1 MIGGLAIFIA
11 ALTLLVTAPQAQA
24 NPKYASVVMDMQTG
38 EILRSREAD
47 KKLYPAS
54 LTKMMTLYMTFDAIR
69 SGKLTLDQ
77 HLIVSK
83 NAARQPPSKLGLRAG
98 KTITVR
104 EAIQANATKSAN
116 DAAVVLAEAIGGSV
130 KNFAAL
136 STAKARELGMTRTT
150 FKNPHGL
157 TKRGQLST
165 ARDMATLGRRLFL
178 DFPEHY
184 HVFKRKVF
192 KFGGR
197 KFYAT
202 NKLLGRYEGADGIKT
217 GYTNASGFNLVA
229 SAERDGRRVLGVVF
243 GGRSS
248 ARRNRHM
255 KRLLDIGFERIPK
268 RAVVASTDYYL
279 ESPLP
284 RLSPKSGGHPAAP
297 VALAGLTNNTNPS
310 AVQRGLTA
318 LSSVVV
324 TPARAAAPTV
334 VSGNY
339 SVQIGA
345 YRKRSLAERRLKAVG
360 RPANL
365 NRAAPIVS
373 VRNAGGRPLYRAR
386 FVGLQKSDADR
397 ACKGLQAK
405 NVDCF
410 VVIENYQPR
419 LPRSKVWIKICPGLV
434 AGVFFVWPLNS
445 EED

>member
-1 MIGGLAIFIA
+1 MMRFTKYLTGGLVCLVM
-11 ALTLLVTAPQAQA
+11 ALTMVAATPQAQA
-24 NPKYASVVMDMQTG
+24 NPKYASVVMDMTTG
-38 EILRSREAD
+38 EIVRSRSAD

-69 SGKLTLDQ
+69 SGKLSLDQ
-77 HLIVSK
+77 HLPISK
-83 NAARQPPSKLGLRAG
+83 TAARQPPSKIGLRSG

-104 EAIQANATKSAN
+104 DAIQACATKSAN

-130 KNFAAL
+130 DNFAAM
-136 STAKARELGMTRTT
+136 STAKARSLGMSRTT

-192 KFGGR
+192 KHSGR
-197 KFYAT
+197 KYYAT
-202 NKLLGRYEGADGIKT
+202 NKLLGRYKGADGIKT

-229 SAERDGRRVLGVVF
+229 TAERDGRRVLGVVF

-268 RAVVASTDYYL
+268 RDLVASKDYYL

-284 RLSPKSGGHPAAP
+284 RLSPKRGGSAL
-297 VALAGLTNNTNPS
+297 VAKANTS

-324 TPARAAAPTV
+324 SPAQAAAPRSIT
-334 VSGNY
+334 GNY

-345 YRKRSLAERRLKAVG
+345 YRKRAAAEQRLKTVEG
-360 RPANL
+360 MRRPATL
-365 NRAAPIVS
+365 YRAAPIVS
-373 VRNAGGRPLYRAR
+373 VRNAGGRPIYRAR
-386 FVGLQKSDADR
+386 FVGLQKSDADS
-397 ACKGLQAK
+397 ACQGLRAK

-410 VVIENYQPR
+410 VVIEN
-419 LPRSKVWIKICPGLV
+419 
-434 AGVFFVWPLNS
+434 
-445 EED
+445 